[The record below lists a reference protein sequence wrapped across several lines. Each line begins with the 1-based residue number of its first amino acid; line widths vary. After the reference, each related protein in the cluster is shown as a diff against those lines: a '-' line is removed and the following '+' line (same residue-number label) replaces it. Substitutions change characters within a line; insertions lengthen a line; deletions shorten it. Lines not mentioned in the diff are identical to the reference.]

1 MRKFNYIFILLILL
15 IISISTLVLN
25 DYLPSANVSK
35 IIEIINVTQVFIS
48 VYIAYL
54 LYDRFGTS
62 KKILDKQ
69 NDIVIEYLEELKKIK
84 LFMYIF
90 TEERTVNFIPIYAS
104 KRIKFL
110 VDDNS
115 KNKRIMVKS
124 GFYYGKT
131 NRLNEIINHPLF
143 PIDIKN
149 DLNIF
154 TYQNLTRDFNFD
166 QKKCVFLSFEE
177 ETDLSENNF
186 NENNWMILDDRSSL
200 TIREYFHKIENLIK
214 AVENWVNKESSIK
227 IKLNFE

>member
-1 MRKFNYIFILLILL
+1 MRKFIYIYIFLILL

-25 DYLPSANVSK
+25 DYLPSNDVSK

-84 LFMYIF
+84 LFMYVF
-90 TEERTVNFIPIYAS
+90 TEERTVIFKPIYAS
-104 KRIKFL
+104 KRIKYL

-124 GFYYGKT
+124 GFYYGKA

-154 TYQNLTRDFNFD
+154 TVQNLTTDFNFD
-166 QKKCVFLSFEE
+166 RKKCVFLSFEE

-186 NENNWMILDDRSSL
+186 NENNWMILNDDSSL
-200 TIREYFHKIENLIK
+200 TIKEYFRKIENLIK
-214 AVENWVNKESSIK
+214 TVENWVNKESSIK